1 MGGEAAV
8 KPIGGEAA
16 GLHSQ
21 GAALAACLPP
31 LLVAAERVA
40 ATVLQGMHGRRRTG
54 AGDSFWQFR
63 RYQPGDPA
71 TAIDWRQS
79 AKCDPLYVRETEWA
93 AAQSVWLWADP
104 SPSMRWTADPSR
116 QTKFYRACLLVLAA
130 ASLLLRGGEQVG
142 RLGGAEPPRM
152 GRGVLPALAAGLLE
166 QAPPSQPDGLPDVLL
181 PRHATLLLLS
191 DFLVDLNA
199 LDRVVRH
206 WAGGG
211 VRGHLVQVVDPAEES
226 LPYQGRVRFAGLEG
240 ETELLVPEASSLREA
255 YRERMADHQAGLAA
269 IAGAVGWSFSRH
281 HTHLPATAALTAIY
295 SAITN
300 R

>member
-1 MGGEAAV
+1 MSGEAAR
-8 KPIGGEAA
+8 
-16 GLHSQ
+16 LHSE
-21 GAALAACLPP
+21 GAALAAPMPP
-31 LLVAAERVA
+31 LLAAAERVA

-104 SPSMRWTADPSR
+104 SPSMRWSADPAR
-116 QTKFYRACLLVLAA
+116 QTKFHRACLLVLAT
-130 ASLLLRGGEQVG
+130 ASLLLRGGERVG
-142 RLGGAEPPRM
+142 RLGAAEPPGV

-166 QAPPSQPDGLPDVLL
+166 PGMSEQAGLPEVLL
-181 PRHATLLLLS
+181 PRHGTLLLLS
-191 DFLVDLNA
+191 DFLVDLTA
-199 LDRVVRH
+199 LDQAVRR
-206 WAGGG
+206 WAGRG
-211 VRGHLVQVVDPAEES
+211 VRGHLLQVIDPAEES

-240 ETELLVPEASSLREA
+240 ETELLVPEAAALRQA
-255 YRERMADHQAGLAA
+255 YRRRMADHQAGLAA
-269 IAGAVGWSFSRH
+269 IAGAVGWSFCRH
-281 HTHLPATAALTAIY
+281 HTHLPATTALTALY
-295 SAITN
+295 SSIAN